1 VAFPEVTT
9 VLIPSPVKQ
18 PVMTETQREPD
29 YNQIHVHRRD
39 EDPVLV
45 IDRRARTTP
54 DSRLLDY
61 SGRGGRFWAPA
72 PEVIP
77 PADPFIEAVQAT
89 LQPAPA
95 GTRRVYFG
103 GGL

>member
-1 VAFPEVTT
+1 VAFPEVTP

-18 PVMTETQREPD
+18 PVMTEPTAH
-29 YNQIHVHRRD
+29 I
-39 EDPVLV
+39 
-45 IDRRARTTP
+45 I
-54 DSRLLDY
+54 DY
-61 SGRGGRFWAPA
+61 SGQKGRAWTPPSE
-72 PEVIP
+72 PEAIP